1 MPPSRDVSLLS
12 ETAANDLDARALE
25 VRRLK
30 GEFLANLSHELRA
43 PLHTIIGFAELMRR
57 GKVGA
62 VSPEHGEY
70 LGDILTSAQRLL
82 RLIDDVIELS
92 RVETGRVELRPR
104 AVEVAALIAEVQEIL
119 RGAATARKVEASVR
133 VEPAVERV
141 TLDPVRFKQVVYN
154 YLSNAVRHSPVGGR
168 VEVRVSAVPGA
179 AKLRVEVEDAGVGV
193 APEDMPRLFVEFQRL
208 APGAREGSGVG
219 LALTRHV
226 VEAQG
231 GEVGVTSVYG
241 RGSTFWAVLPFTHDE
256 GPPKEDRHGSTPH
269 PHRR

>member
-1 MPPSRDVSLLS
+1 MPSDRDVSLVSQPL
-12 ETAANDLDARALE
+12 TANEQGVRALE

-62 VSPEHGEY
+62 VSPEHEEY
-70 LGDILTSAQRLL
+70 LGDILVSAQRLL

-104 AVEVAALIAEVQEIL
+104 PVEVAALVAEVQEIL
-119 RGAATARKVEASVR
+119 RGAAAARKVETSAR
-133 VEPAVERV
+133 VEPAVGRV

-168 VEVRVSAVPGA
+168 VEVRVSAAPGT
-179 AKLRVEVEDAGVGV
+179 AKLKVEVEDAGAGV

-208 APGAREGSGVG
+208 DLGAADAREGSGVG

-241 RGSTFWAVLPFTHDE
+241 RGSTFWAVLPFARDE
-256 GPPKEDRHGSTPH
+256 APER
-269 PHRR
+269 

>member
-1 MPPSRDVSLLS
+1 MPSDRDVSLLS
-12 ETAANDLDARALE
+12 EPLAASEWDIRALE
-25 VRRLK
+25 ARRLK

-70 LGDILTSAQRLL
+70 LGDILVSAQRLL
-82 RLIDDVIELS
+82 RLIDDVIDLS

-104 AVEVAALIAEVQEIL
+104 SVEVAALLAEVQEIL
-119 RGAATARKVEASVR
+119 RGAAAARKVEASVR
-133 VEPAVERV
+133 VEPAVARV
-141 TLDPVRFKQVVYN
+141 TLDPGRFKQVAYN
-154 YLSNAVRHSPVGGR
+154 YLSNAIRHSPVGGR

-179 AKLRVEVEDAGVGV
+179 AKLKVEVEDAGAGV
-193 APEDMPRLFVEFQRL
+193 APEDVPRLFVEFQRL
-208 APGAREGSGVG
+208 DPGAGGARAGSGVG

-241 RGSTFWAVLPFTHDE
+241 GGSTFWAVLPFARDDE
-256 GPPKEDRHGSTPH
+256 APEG
-269 PHRR
+269 

>member
-1 MPPSRDVSLLS
+1 MPSDRDVLLLS
-12 ETAANDLDARALE
+12 EPSAADALDARALE

-30 GEFLANLSHELRA
+30 SEFLANLSHELRA

-70 LGDILTSAQRLL
+70 LGDILVSAQRLL
-82 RLIDDVIELS
+82 RLVDDVIELS
-92 RVETGRVELRPR
+92 RVETGRVELKPR
-104 AVEVAALIAEVQEIL
+104 LVGIDALIAEVQEIL
-119 RGAATARKVEASVR
+119 RGAASGRKIETRVE

-154 YLSNAVRHSPVGGR
+154 YLSNAIRHSPVGGR
-168 VEVRVSAVPGA
+168 VEVRVSVVSGA
-179 AKLRVEVEDAGVGV
+179 SKLKIEVEDAGAGV

-208 APGAREGSGVG
+208 APDAMDARRGSGVG
-219 LALTRHV
+219 LAITRHV

-241 RGSTFWAVLPFTHDE
+241 RGSTFWAVLPLASDE
-256 GPPKEDRHGSTPH
+256 QDPKETP
-269 PHRR
+269 